1 MVSFIK
7 QVRER
12 EMFRWLVLASRLE
25 KEKCSDG

>member
-7 QVRER
+7 KVRER
-12 EMFRWLVLASRLE
+12 EMIRWLVLSSRLE

>member
-12 EMFRWLVLASRLE
+12 EMFRSLVLSSRLE
-25 KEKCSDG
+25 TEKCLGG